1 MGGVNSLLLNLI
13 EQEKIKWALPHE
25 LVYNDRQRTE
35 QLNLLTKFGSELQIC
50 YKNATAMNVLEYQH
64 WWITD
69 GTWVLEFGGGELESA
84 SVLIH
89 CNPKAGNIIIADR
102 FKLDSNVRQRMR
114 NVCGATNYSLALRNC
129 EHLARY
135 IRSGSW
141 VCVQMLGE
149 GILKR
154 SFFDYMTIYTKL
166 INCPPKE
173 LDVEVVS
180 GGQIFENNESF
191 ARLPGSVVG
200 KFNKHERALTKMDD
214 ARYNIL
220 MLGPTGAGKS
230 HLINMI
236 FNEEI
241 VASASSPQSVSRD
254 LSFSKGTFEF
264 YNNGSTVKDV
274 TVIDTIGLCD
284 SLLNEQEVLTMI
296 KSKVQVNLVYLDKVV
311 VVCSGRI
318 EAAHA
323 RAIKRFLSWLKYS
336 QYKDKFMFIY
346 NKAEGLTKEEKAFNM
361 LQMCELLGVDG
372 ASEIGVRRDN
382 AAIKMRNVMATGFPP
397 GADYETIEED
407 LETLKLG
414 IACLGNTKPRIPVEE
429 KTCFIL

>member
-1 MGGVNSLLLNLI
+1 
-13 EQEKIKWALPHE
+13 
-25 LVYNDRQRTE
+25 
-35 QLNLLTKFGSELQIC
+35 
-50 YKNATAMNVLEYQH
+50 
-64 WWITD
+64 
-69 GTWVLEFGGGELESA
+69 
-84 SVLIH
+84 
-89 CNPKAGNIIIADR
+89 
-102 FKLDSNVRQRMR
+102 
-114 NVCGATNYSLALRNC
+114 
-129 EHLARY
+129 
-135 IRSGSW
+135 
-141 VCVQMLGE
+141 MLGE

-191 ARLPGSVVG
+191 ARLSGSVVG
-200 KFNKHERALTKMDD
+200 KFTKHERALTKMDD

-241 VASASSPQSVSRD
+241 VATASSPQSVNRD
-254 LSFSKGTFEF
+254 LSFSQGTFEF
-264 YNNGSTVKDV
+264 YNNGCTVKDV

-284 SLLNEQEVLTMI
+284 SVLNEQDVLTMI

-372 ASEIGVRRDN
+372 ASDIGVRRDN
-382 AAIKMRNVMATGFPP
+382 AAIEMKNVMATGFPP
-397 GADYETIEED
+397 GADYETIKED
-407 LETLKLG
+407 LETFKLG
-414 IACLGNTKPRIPVEE
+414 IACLGDTMPRIPVE
-429 KTCFIL
+429 KRTCFIL